1 MNRKIQ
7 NGVTLIELMVALAVL
22 AILVSAAVPSFVNLV
37 KDTRMRSTVNA
48 LVTAMRVAR
57 SEAIKRG
64 GTVSFCATDDF
75 LNCAAG
81 ATRAYIV
88 FSDSGTAFQVDGGDE
103 VIYLY
108 ERQSNEPDIY
118 SDPTDVV
125 QFRATGRASD
135 APTFEFCDSRGTA
148 NARTVKLARTG
159 RVSSYGHT
167 GSETCS

>member
-22 AILVSAAVPSFVNLV
+22 AILVSVGVPSFVNLV
-37 KDTRMRSTVNA
+37 KDTRMRSSVNA

-64 GTVSFCATDDF
+64 GTVSFCASADF
-75 LNCAAG
+75 ATCTAG

-88 FSDSGTAFQVDGGDE
+88 FSDTGTAFQVDGSDE
-103 VIYLY
+103 VIHVY
-108 ERQSNEPDIY
+108 ERQKNEPTVY
-118 SDPTDVV
+118 FDPLDQV
-125 QFRATGRASD
+125 QFRGTGRASN
-135 APTFEFCDSRGTA
+135 APKFEFCDSRGTA
-148 NARTVKLARTG
+148 NARTVKLMRTG